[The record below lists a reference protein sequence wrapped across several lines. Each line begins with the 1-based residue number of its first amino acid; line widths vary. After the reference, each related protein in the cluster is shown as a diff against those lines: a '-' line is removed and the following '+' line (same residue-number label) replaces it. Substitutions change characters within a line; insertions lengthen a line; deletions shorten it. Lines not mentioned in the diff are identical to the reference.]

1 MSPGVAQFGPPPAKP
16 DPCGDAQQEA
26 TGCVGV
32 YSNVDGLL
40 DVARGFLNT
49 APEDR
54 SGEDRTLVVVQVSVE
69 NLAGNVPAGT
79 PAPAEF
85 GGSVSAETSTTPE
98 CDGNVLAVTPAAAV
112 CHVAGVGSV
121 EPATAQRHACDSA
134 LLGAVID
141 KHGKVLALG
150 RTRRLVS
157 KAQRRAL
164 LIRDQMCRY
173 PGCHQTRHL
182 KAHHVVPWILGG
194 RTDLD
199 NLILLC
205 QWHHTV
211 VHEGGVTITAD
222 ADGGWIFHKPDG
234 RMCDSWVEDDNLAR
248 HVAFVL
254 RRNAAQQD
262 QLAEVD
268 SFQHPKARTIRPR
281 WACEPFDLHACVQ
294 ALFTIKLPA
303 PKLDLDQQAA

>member
-1 MSPGVAQFGPPPAKP
+1 VRTALWWWCRSRWRTWPETFPQERLRQLSLVGASP
-16 DPCGDAQQEA
+16 
-26 TGCVGV
+26 
-32 YSNVDGLL
+32 
-40 DVARGFLNT
+40 
-49 APEDR
+49 
-54 SGEDRTLVVVQVSVE
+54 
-69 NLAGNVPAGT
+69 
-79 PAPAEF
+79 
-85 GGSVSAETSTTPE
+85 ETSTAPE

-112 CHVAGVGSV
+112 CHIAGVGSV

-141 KHGKVLALG
+141 KHGKVLALS

-262 QLAEVD
+262 QLAEWTASSIRRREPSGPAGHVNP
-268 SFQHPKARTIRPR
+268 SICMPARKPCSPSNSPRRSWILINKRPSECDR
-281 WACEPFDLHACVQ
+281 C
-294 ALFTIKLPA
+294 TN
-303 PKLDLDQQAA
+303 